1 LSHEISAAELRQRL
15 DDPSLHVVDVLP
27 PESYAT
33 AHIPGAISLP
43 VDEIAARARAVLPDL
58 SAEIAVYC
66 ARDT

>member
-1 LSHEISAAELRQRL
+1 
-15 DDPSLHVVDVLP
+15 LHVVDVLP

-43 VDEIAARARAVLPDL
+43 VDEIAARAREVLPDL
-58 SAEIAVYC
+58 GAEIAVYC